1 MKKIYY
7 YLGGLLLIA
16 CLMQGCSNKKEV
28 DDQSVA
34 NQNQVNDNKIN
45 EDTLADDNSDSD
57 TIQLEISQLD
67 DSEKDYGYI
76 KCALGNGLI
85 DSKLTP
91 VGEDYEGIANL
102 PMNVKNDKNAV
113 LLCKDPVYDI
123 VYYVNYG
130 DDNFIYRLKNGKSE
144 LVVEIPARRLFC
156 VKGELF
162 FIVTG
167 YGEYEFEG
175 MSEGN
180 ILKYNPLT
188 GEVSVV
194 VDEVVDTMIVYDD
207 GIRYRV
213 IDSIEDQGDGISFL
227 VTPSIFYYSFNN
239 QQDAKIDKIG
249 VSLYEWN
256 DYLVT
261 ENIVFHGNSGKAEG
275 IKLETIDGQ
284 NSIFLTDD
292 WNLMNNGFCIA
303 EDKLFYINNENEL
316 VIISISQDKREA
328 FPLINEDTR
337 DFTMIGNRVYYTSL
351 NCMNLEDGSQSILVS
366 DDELIIRELYTDGTK
381 LYGICDY
388 RNGIATIRHL
398 IIEEQTELAREV
410 VEDGIMYEF
419 GKYSYRAVKIG
430 EE

>member
-1 MKKIYY
+1 MYY

-16 CLMQGCSNKKEV
+16 CLMQGCSHKKEV

-45 EDTLADDNSDSD
+45 EDGLADDNSDSD
-57 TIQLEISQLD
+57 TIQLEMTQLED
-67 DSEKDYGYI
+67 NEKDYGYI

-113 LLCKDPVYDI
+113 LLCKDPVYNI

-130 DDNFIYRLKNGKSE
+130 DDKYIYRLKDGKSE
-144 LVVEIPARRLFC
+144 LVVKIPACRLFC
-156 VKGELF
+156 VKGELY

-167 YGEYEFEG
+167 YGKYEFEG

-194 VDEVVDTMIVYDD
+194 VDKVVDTMIVYDD

-213 IDSIEDQGDGISFL
+213 IDFFENQGDGISFF
-227 VTPSIFYYSFNN
+227 VTSSIFYYSFNN
-239 QQDAKIDKIG
+239 QQDEKIDKIG

-275 IKLETIDGQ
+275 IKLETNDGQ
-284 NSIFLTDD
+284 NSISLTDD
-292 WNLMNNGFCIA
+292 WNLMNNGFYIV

-316 VIISISQDKREA
+316 IIISIGQDKRKVY
-328 FPLINEDTR
+328 PLGNENTR
-337 DFTMIGNRVYYTSL
+337 DFTMIGDKVYYTSL
-351 NCMNLEDGSQSILVS
+351 NCINLEDESQSILVS
-366 DDELIIRELYTDGTK
+366 DDELIISELYTDGTQ

-388 RNGIATIRHL
+388 LNGIATIRHL
-398 IIEEQTELAREV
+398 IIEEQTELASEV
-410 VEDGIMYEF
+410 VEDGIMYEL